1 MESVCT
7 LLHKTASYTSNIQK
21 CAAPIDGH
29 RPPFTL
35 ESTQEKI
42 RLAEDVWNSRNPERV
57 SLAYTYDSF
66 WRNRGEFI
74 VGRDE
79 AVLLVVKKQLGG
91 TLSSNRKDP
100 KSDHHIFP
108 MQRENRMCTGKTFAC
123 EDIE

>member
-1 MESVCT
+1 M
-7 LLHKTASYTSNIQK
+7 QK
-21 CAAPIDGH
+21 CVTPTDGH

-35 ESTQEKI
+35 ESAQEKV
-42 RLAEDVWNSRNPERV
+42 RLAEDVWNSRNPEPV
-57 SLAYTYDSF
+57 SLAYTHDSF

-79 AVLLVVKKQLGG
+79 AVLLVVKRHLGG

-108 MQRENRMCTGKTFAC
+108 M
-123 EDIE
+123 